1 MVKRKICIVT
11 STRSDYGLN
20 YWIMK
25 RIKENAN
32 LELQI
37 IASGMHMS
45 TEFGLTY
52 KEIERDG
59 FTLNKKIEI
68 LLSSDTSVG
77 ITKSLGLALISF
89 SEAFQDL
96 KPDLIVLLGD
106 RFEIMA
112 AAQAA
117 MIANIP
123 IAHVAGGDTT
133 IGAYDEAIR
142 HSLTKMSH
150 LHFVTNESAYKRVIQ
165 LGENPQRVYNVGS
178 TGIDYIKNVSLLTKE
193 QLGNQLD
200 FKLRPK
206 NIVVTF
212 HPVTLEENS
221 SEKQFKELLSA
232 LQKLGSNVGII
243 ITKPNADNDGRI
255 IIKLIDEFTKAHEN
269 VVSFTSLG
277 QIRYLSTL
285 AHVDCVVGNSSSGLY
300 EAPSFKK
307 PTVNIGDRQ
316 GGRLMATSIINCQP
330 ISDDIYQSIEKAFSL
345 DCSESVNPYGDG
357 NSSERIVRV
366 IADIQD
372 YKVLIKKSFYEVEFN
387 V

>member
-1 MVKRKICIVT
+1 MKRKICIVT